1 MWDDSTKEKAMKSIA
16 IVGGG
21 ISGLA
26 AAWFVN
32 KKFPDFKISIFESD
46 NRLGGKIQST
56 KESGF
61 LYEHGPNGFMDS
73 RQEMVDF
80 CNDLDLQDEMV
91 GSNDD
96 AANRFVIKNGKLT
109 ALPKKP
115 PQIFTSGFL
124 PLSAKLRLAT
134 EPFRGVS
141 KKEDESLYDFCLR
154 RFGKHVAEYL
164 VDPFTSGVFGADC
177 RKISTKSAFK
187 PLWDMEHEEGSI
199 FKGMKKKMKERKG
212 KKQGKLRSFKDGME
226 VLVKK
231 LSAKL
236 QGKVEVNLNSSV
248 KEITEKGKAY
258 TLTAEIGS
266 ETKTIDFDMIIFAC
280 PAGPCG
286 KILSTINTD
295 LGTEIS
301 QIPYSAITVVP
312 QGYNKPRPAVANAFG
327 YLVPSAEKNKI
338 LGNLFDASVFPFRAP
353 ENAFSIRT
361 MLGGGKD
368 PEIINFSDD
377 EVYKLILEENRQ
389 SLGIDYD
396 ADFKTII
403 RWKEAIPV
411 YEMGHWQLIEKI
423 EQFTENKGIF
433 VTGNAFYGVSM
444 NDCVTS
450 AIKTAD
456 KINDYLKVN

>member
-1 MWDDSTKEKAMKSIA
+1 MKNIA

-32 KKFPDFKISIFESD
+32 KKFPDYKITLFESG
-46 NRLGGKIQST
+46 NRLGGKIQS
-56 KESGF
+56 SRDQGF

-80 CNDLDLQDEMV
+80 CNDLDLQNEMV
-91 GSNDD
+91 SSNDD
-96 AANRFVIKNGKLT
+96 AANRFVIKHGKLA

-115 PQIFTSGFL
+115 PQILTSSFL
-124 PLSAKLRLAT
+124 PLSAKLRLMT
-134 EPFRGVS
+134 EPFRAKS
-141 KKEDESLYDFCLR
+141 KNEDESLYEFCYR

-199 FKGMKKKMKERKG
+199 FKGMNKKMKANKG
-212 KKQGKLRSFKDGME
+212 KKQGKLSSFKNGME
-226 VLVKK
+226 VLVKGLEKK
-231 LSAKL
+231 LSPKINVKLNAKVNEL
-236 QGKVEVNLNSSV
+236 SENEGTYKLNVEIDN
-248 KEITEKGKAY
+248 EK
-258 TLTAEIGS
+258 TSL
-266 ETKTIDFDMIIFAC
+266 DFDLVILAC

-286 KILSTINTD
+286 KILASINNE
-295 LGTEIS
+295 LAS
-301 QIPYSAITVVP
+301 QISKINYSAITVVP
-312 QGYNKPRPAVANAFG
+312 QGFNKPRPAVANAFG
-327 YLVPSAEKNKI
+327 YLAPSAEKNRI
-338 LGNLFDASVFPFRAP
+338 LGNLFDASIFPFRAP

-389 SLGIDYD
+389 TLGIDYD
-396 ADFKTII
+396 ADFKKII

-411 YEMGHWQLIEKI
+411 YEMGHWRLIEKI
-423 EQFTENKGIF
+423 EQFTKKKGIF

-450 AIKTAD
+450 ALKTAD
-456 KINDYLKVN
+456 KINDYLKVK